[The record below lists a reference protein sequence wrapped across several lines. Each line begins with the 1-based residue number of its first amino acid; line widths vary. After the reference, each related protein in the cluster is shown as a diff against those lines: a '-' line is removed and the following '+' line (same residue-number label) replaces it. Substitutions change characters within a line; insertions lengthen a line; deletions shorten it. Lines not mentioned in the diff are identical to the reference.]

1 MLYRCILSRDLCG
14 CREEKRETTRA
25 RGNTYDFIIL
35 TLIHIHRAAMY
46 VPLFIC
52 LMLAMTRR
60 VRKTSFHAATG
71 GGINYLSSRVILPRS
86 REVAPSEKARFHS
99 RSLRAT
105 LWHEVSAVFLS
116 FRVRQIAGRVRFT
129 YIPGRINNPYEP
141 GVELRERSRGIT
153 TWLFRFNALYLMRPD
168 YHPCTR

>member
-14 CREEKRETTRA
+14 RREEKRETTRA

-35 TLIHIHRAAMY
+35 TLIHIHRAATY

-52 LMLAMTRR
+52 LMLATTRR

-86 REVAPSEKARFHS
+86 REVAPFRKSEISLPLVKSNFVARGEC
-99 RSLRAT
+99 R
-105 LWHEVSAVFLS
+105 VPFLS
-116 FRVRQIAGRVRFT
+116 RAADSRPRAIYIHSWSNKQPVRARR
-129 YIPGRINNPYEP
+129 
-141 GVELRERSRGIT
+141 
-153 TWLFRFNALYLMRPD
+153 
-168 YHPCTR
+168 